1 MYKIN
6 KMTHTTELMN
16 RREITNLIR
25 TGKLHPNPI
34 GQRLAVP
41 SMTKPI
47 EIINAMLDGFFTGA
61 ILIRD
66 IRPSDDV
73 DPKFWKAARKK
84 YPGRDFLV
92 IDGGHRSRALRNFEE
107 NKIVSQYGKINQIDD
122 KEANDFFDTKET
134 VIIFRCTSKQ
144 ATQIFRTIN
153 TVTHVNEMEKI
164 MANEDSE
171 VSEYIRKNTT
181 SYAEYRNQPHE
192 LFSVR
197 IKQGTNDLIIPSNF
211 SQQNINP
218 RREWDELVAVVLVK
232 CLAGMKNVDA
242 GYSVI
247 EKLVDED
254 EPLSQTVQK
263 KVRTT
268 LDDAL
273 KVLKFAK
280 KSKYSK
286 ASFGVFQLVYFEI
299 MGQGGR
305 IIDFDKF
312 SRLLW
317 AANATIDRKYDKDGS
332 SIMSKKKAFAK
343 GGEQSTLAKEYIEE
357 MGDLEGVVNFSP
369 RTVSY
374 SQKYNELAEKGF
386 VDVDGNILEM
396 KDAEWSHLEPHAEGG
411 TEATMERK
419 SLNHIN
425 LTLEEQL
432 LIKKLREEKS
442 VEA

>member
-6 KMTHTTELMN
+6 KMTHTTHLKT

-25 TGKLHPNPI
+25 TEKLHPNPI
-34 GQRLAVP
+34 GQRPAVP

-92 IDGGHRSRALRNFEE
+92 IDGGHRSRALRDFEE

-122 KEANDFFDTKET
+122 KEANDFFKTEET

-153 TVTHVNEMEKI
+153 TVTYVNEMEKI

-171 VSEYIRKNTT
+171 TSEYIRKNTA

-192 LFSVR
+192 LFSVK

-247 EKLVDED
+247 ENLVDED

-263 KVRTT
+263 KVKTT

-280 KSKYSK
+280 KTKYSK
-286 ASFGVFQLVYFEI
+286 VSFGVFQLVYFEI
-299 MGQGGR
+299 MAKGGR

-317 AANATIDRKYDKDGS
+317 TANATIDRKYDKEGS
-332 SIMSKKKAFAK
+332 SIMSNKKAFAK
-343 GGEQSTLAKEYIEE
+343 GEVQSALAKEYIEE

-369 RTVSY
+369 RTATY
-374 SQKYNELAEKGF
+374 DQQYKKLAERGF
-386 VDVDGNILEM
+386 VDADGNVLEM
-396 KDAEWSHLEPHAEGG
+396 KNAEFLHLTPHSEGG
-411 TEATMERK
+411 TEGIVERK
-419 SLNHIN
+419 SLNHIIP
-425 LTLEEQL
+425 TYEEALMLQ
-432 LIKKLREEKS
+432 KLREEKG
-442 VEA
+442 V

>member
-6 KMTHTTELMN
+6 KMTHTTHLKT

-25 TGKLHPNPI
+25 TEKLHPNPI
-34 GQRLAVP
+34 GQRPAVP

-92 IDGGHRSRALRNFEE
+92 IDGGHRSRALRDFEE

-122 KEANDFFDTKET
+122 KEANDFFKTEET

-153 TVTHVNEMEKI
+153 TVTYVNEMEKI

-171 VSEYIRKNTT
+171 TSEYIRKNTA

-192 LFSVR
+192 LFSVK
-197 IKQGTNDLIIPSNF
+197 IKQGTNDLIIPSYF

-247 EKLVDED
+247 ENLVDED

-263 KVRTT
+263 KVKTT

-280 KSKYSK
+280 KTKYSK
-286 ASFGVFQLVYFEI
+286 VSFGVFQLVYFEI
-299 MGQGGR
+299 MAKGGR

-317 AANATIDRKYDKDGS
+317 TANATIDRKYDKEGS
-332 SIMSKKKAFAK
+332 SIMSNKKAFAK
-343 GGEQSTLAKEYIEE
+343 GEVQSALAKEYIEE

-369 RTVSY
+369 RTATY
-374 SQKYNELAEKGF
+374 DQQYKKLAERGF
-386 VDVDGNILEM
+386 VDADGNVLEM
-396 KDAEWSHLEPHAEGG
+396 KNAEFLHLTPHSEGG
-411 TEATMERK
+411 TEGIVERK
-419 SLNHIN
+419 SLNHIIP
-425 LTLEEQL
+425 TYEEALMLQ
-432 LIKKLREEKS
+432 KLREEKG
-442 VEA
+442 V

>member
-6 KMTHTTELMN
+6 KMTHTTHLKT

-25 TGKLHPNPI
+25 TEKLHPNPI
-34 GQRLAVP
+34 GQRPAVP

-92 IDGGHRSRALRNFEE
+92 IDGGHRSRALRDFEE

-122 KEANDFFDTKET
+122 KEANDFFKTEET

-153 TVTHVNEMEKI
+153 TVTYVNEMEKI

-171 VSEYIRKNTT
+171 TSEYIRKNTA

-192 LFSVR
+192 LFSVK
-197 IKQGTNDLIIPSNF
+197 IKQGTNDLIIPSYF

-242 GYSVI
+242 GYSII
-247 EKLVDED
+247 ENLVDED

-263 KVRTT
+263 KVKTT

-286 ASFGVFQLVYFEI
+286 VSFGVFQLVYFEI

-305 IIDFDKF
+305 IIDFNKF

-317 AANATIDRKYDKDGS
+317 TANATIDRKYDKEGS
-332 SIMSKKKAFAK
+332 SIMSNKKAFAK
-343 GGEQSTLAKEYIEE
+343 GEVQSALAKEYIEE

-369 RTVSY
+369 RTATY
-374 SQKYNELAEKGF
+374 DQQYKKLAERGF
-386 VDVDGNILEM
+386 VDADGNVLEM
-396 KDAEWSHLEPHAEGG
+396 KNAEFLHLTPHSEGG
-411 TEATMERK
+411 TEGIVERK
-419 SLNHIN
+419 SLNHIIP
-425 LTLEEQL
+425 TYEEALMLQ
-432 LIKKLREEKS
+432 KLREEKG
-442 VEA
+442 V

>member
-6 KMTHTTELMN
+6 KMTHTTHLKT

-25 TGKLHPNPI
+25 TEKLHPNPI
-34 GQRLAVP
+34 GQRPAVP
-41 SMTKPI
+41 SITKPI

-92 IDGGHRSRALRNFEE
+92 IDGGHRSRALRDFEE

-122 KEANDFFDTKET
+122 KEANDFFKTEET

-153 TVTHVNEMEKI
+153 TVTYVNEMEKI

-171 VSEYIRKNTT
+171 TSEYIRKNTA

-192 LFSVR
+192 LFSVK
-197 IKQGTNDLIIPSNF
+197 IKQGTNDLIIPSYF

-247 EKLVDED
+247 ENLVDED

-263 KVRTT
+263 KVKTT

-280 KSKYSK
+280 KTKYSK
-286 ASFGVFQLVYFEI
+286 VSFGVFQLVYFEI

-305 IIDFDKF
+305 IIDFNKF

-317 AANATIDRKYDKDGS
+317 TANATIDRKYDKEGS
-332 SIMSKKKAFAK
+332 SIMSNKKAFAK
-343 GGEQSTLAKEYIEE
+343 GEVQSALAKEYIEE

-369 RTVSY
+369 RTATY
-374 SQKYNELAEKGF
+374 DQQYKKLAERGF
-386 VDVDGNILEM
+386 VDADGNVLEM
-396 KDAEWSHLEPHAEGG
+396 KNAEFLHLTPHSEGG
-411 TEATMERK
+411 TEGIVERK
-419 SLNHIN
+419 SLNHIIP
-425 LTLEEQL
+425 TYEEALMLQ
-432 LIKKLREEKS
+432 KLREEKG
-442 VEA
+442 V

>member
-6 KMTHTTELMN
+6 KMTRTTELMT
-16 RREITNLIR
+16 RSEITNLIR

-34 GQRLAVP
+34 GQRPAVP
-41 SMTKPI
+41 SITKPI

-92 IDGGHRSRALRNFEE
+92 IDGGHRSRALRDFEE

-122 KEANDFFDTKET
+122 KEVNDFFDTQET
-134 VIIFRCTSKQ
+134 VVIFRCTSKQ
-144 ATQIFRTIN
+144 ATKIFRTIN

-171 VSEYIRKNTT
+171 VSDYIRRNTA
-181 SYAEYRNQPHE
+181 SYAEYKNQPHE
-192 LFSVR
+192 LFSVK
-197 IKQGTNDLIIPSNF
+197 IKRGTDNLVVPSNF

-247 EKLVDED
+247 ETLVDED
-254 EPLSQTVQK
+254 EPLSDSVKK
-263 KVRTT
+263 KVKTT
-268 LDDAL
+268 LSDAL

-280 KSKYSK
+280 KSSYTKV
-286 ASFGVFQLVYFEI
+286 SFGVFQLVYFEI

-317 AANATIDRKYDKDGS
+317 AANAKLDRKYDDS
-332 SIMSKKKAFAK
+332 SFSIMSVKKAFAK
-343 GGEQSTLAKEYIEE
+343 GAEQSALAKEYIKE
-357 MGDLEGVVNFSP
+357 MGDLEDVVNFSP
-369 RTVSY
+369 RTASLT
-374 SQKYNELAEKGF
+374 QKYNELAEKGF
-386 VDVDGNILEM
+386 VDADGNILEM
-396 KDAEWSHLEPHAEGG
+396 KDAEWSHLIPHAEGG

-432 LIKKLREEKS
+432 LIKKLREEKG
-442 VEA
+442 VNA

>member
-6 KMTHTTELMN
+6 KMTHTTELKT
-16 RREITNLIR
+16 RSELTNLIR
-25 TGKLHPNPI
+25 TEKLHPNPI
-34 GQRLAVP
+34 GQRPAVP

-84 YPGRDFLV
+84 YPGRDFLI
-92 IDGGHRSRALRNFEE
+92 IDGGHRSRALRDFEE
-107 NKIVSQYGKINQIDD
+107 NKIVSQYGKINQIDQS
-122 KEANDFFDTKET
+122 EANDFFDTQET

-153 TVTHVNEMEKI
+153 TVTYVNEMEKI

-171 VSEYIRKNTT
+171 TSEYIRKNTA

-192 LFSVR
+192 LFSVK
-197 IKQGTNDLIIPSNF
+197 IKRGTNNHIIPSNF

-218 RREWDELVAVVLVK
+218 RREWDELVAVVLIK

-247 EKLVDED
+247 EDLVDDD
-254 EPLSQTVQK
+254 EPLSETVQK

-280 KSKYSK
+280 KSSYTKV
-286 ASFGVFQLVYFEI
+286 SFGVFQLVYFEI

-305 IIDFDKF
+305 IINFDEF

-317 AANATIDRKYDKDGS
+317 SANAKLDRKYDKDGL

-343 GGEQSTLAKEYIEE
+343 GEEQSSLAKEYIEE
-357 MGDLEGVVNFSP
+357 MGDLEGVVNFAP
-369 RTVSY
+369 RTASHDQQY
-374 SQKYNELAEKGF
+374 KELAEKGF
-386 VDVDGNILEM
+386 KDGDGNTLEM
-396 KDAEWSHLEPHAEGG
+396 KNAEFLHLKPHSEGG
-411 TEATMERK
+411 TEGIVERK
-419 SLNHIN
+419 SLNHIIP
-425 LTLEEQL
+425 TYEEALMLQ
-432 LIKKLREEKS
+432 KLREEKG
-442 VEA
+442 AI